1 MVAQRAGKL
10 FPRGAIA
17 MQLGVILLLC
27 AAVVPNAALTSAD
40 VEWYTTEIV
49 NIIEDD
55 RDLLPK
61 FVRLSFHDCVGVGGC
76 NGCVDMGNVDNA
88 GLNIPIDAL
97 EAIFTSESNNSPSAS
112 ISRAD
117 LWALAGLVSAHRAAE
132 LAQGTVPDFTFR
144 YGRTD
149 CATSPDGDGSDVLPS
164 ASSLGTDEV
173 FAFFDDKFGFTQE
186 DTVALMGA
194 HTLGR
199 CSKENS
205 GFEGPWTRRPHRLD
219 NEYYAR
225 LARPWRQVSR
235 DLSVDNCEA
244 LGMDAGCEVFQWRQG
259 GGGGGG
265 GGRDLIMLNTDM
277 ALFIDIDP
285 QDSGRVTGNCRR
297 SARCEDGPTE
307 GLVEDF
313 ADDNDVWLTAFE
325 DVFVR
330 MVEKCDGCQLTSV

>member
-199 CSKENS
+199 CSKVRAGRLFRVSSITCSSAFLNLQ
-205 GFEGPWTRRPHRLD
+205 TRVNTNRTAKITVQFRTFL
-219 NEYYAR
+219 ESSIIKV
-225 LARPWRQVSR
+225 LAYPRIATLS
-235 DLSVDNCEA
+235 DLYN
-244 LGMDAGCEVFQWRQG
+244 
-259 GGGGGG
+259 
-265 GGRDLIMLNTDM
+265 GGRN
-277 ALFIDIDP
+277 P
-285 QDSGRVTGNCRR
+285 C
-297 SARCEDGPTE
+297 
-307 GLVEDF
+307 
-313 ADDNDVWLTAFE
+313 
-325 DVFVR
+325 
-330 MVEKCDGCQLTSV
+330 